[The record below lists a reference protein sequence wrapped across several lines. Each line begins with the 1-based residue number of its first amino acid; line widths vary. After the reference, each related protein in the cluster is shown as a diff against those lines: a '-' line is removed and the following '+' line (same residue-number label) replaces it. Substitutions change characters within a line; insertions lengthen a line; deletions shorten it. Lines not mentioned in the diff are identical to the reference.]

1 MLKGDL
7 STTPLAPLLIDLA
20 RISATGSLI
29 IVADDGEEAQLY
41 LKAGLVYAV
50 QVPGARPQLG
60 SKLVSSGALAPEALA
75 DALEAQRTELQG
87 WRLGELL
94 VHLGYVEQTVVEAF
108 VKEQVNDAMWDLMRW
123 HDGRWRF
130 RKNMKTRED
139 VAPPMEV
146 VDLLSVLR
154 ERGYEWETISS
165 VVHGPSAVPTLST
178 GGIAN
183 PETVLDPEA
192 WSMLCK
198 IDGERSVADLAR
210 DCGYTLF
217 EAGHVIVSLVH
228 AGLVDIEEDVDVSGQ
243 TPYGAS
249 TLSDA
254 WNENTE
260 SAEGGRAW
268 QDDSTTMDPS
278 DDAEGDAL
286 SRLARLVTEVA
297 GGHPPEAADTRAPT
311 PNRTLAEPWTRG
323 VEADESFAVALA
335 KVSSALI
342 DVLGPA
348 DPAAADPF
356 DLPRDLRKPSK
367 HETADS
373 PDDPEWDRRSKLRSA
388 AAAELAAAHALA
400 EALRPS
406 DAHHVALA
414 EAEPESSEPDAVAD
428 PAEDDEAA
436 QLAAEEAARLTAEE
450 EAARVA
456 AEDEAARLAAE
467 EEAARVAAEEAEAA
481 RLAAE
486 EEAARVAAEE
496 EAARVAAEEEA
507 ARVAAEEEAARV
519 AAEEEAARLAAE
531 EAEAARLTAEEE
543 AARIAAEEEAARV
556 AAEEEAARV
565 AAEEEAARV
574 AAEEE
579 AARVAAEEE
588 AARVAA
594 EEEAARVAAEEEA
607 ARVAAEAEAA
617 RIAADEE
624 AARLAAEAEA
634 ARVAAE
640 EEAARVAAEEE
651 AARVAAEEAEALR
664 IAAEEEAARVAA
676 EEAEAARIA
685 AEEEAARVAAEEE
698 AARLAAEEEAARVT
712 AAEEEARLAAEAAAE
727 AADAQLAAE
736 EFARLAAEEEADLIS
751 AAEEAARLEAEADAA
766 REVEVEDV
774 EVQAA
779 QRAADAIERDEAD
792 RRASEAAALLGQL
805 SAEPLLPEVDPAAA
819 EVEAEATDPPER
831 DTSMDDDD
839 DLYPMKRNE
848 DMADTAAL
856 LRELS
861 SLGNEE
867 GDSDSSSAP
876 PPSPRVPQ
884 RPAQGTGNDKKQRKK
899 IGLFGL

>member
-20 RISATGSLI
+20 RVSATGSLI
-29 IVADDGEEAQLY
+29 IVSDDGEEAQLY

-123 HDGRWRF
+123 HNGRWRF

-165 VVHGPSAVPTLST
+165 VVHGPSAVPTLSA
-178 GGIAN
+178 GGVAN

-249 TLSDA
+249 TLSAA
-254 WNENTE
+254 WNDNTE

-268 QDDSTTMDPS
+268 QDDSATMDPS

-297 GGHPPEAADTRAPT
+297 SGHAAAEFDDPRAPT

-323 VEADESFAVALA
+323 VEPDESFAVALA

-348 DPAAADPF
+348 DPATADPF
-356 DLPRDLRKPSK
+356 DLPRDLRRPRK
-367 HETADS
+367 HST
-373 PDDPEWDRRSKLRSA
+373 PDAPPVDPEWERRAKLRSA

-414 EAEPESSEPDAVAD
+414 EAEPESSDPDAVVGLD
-428 PAEDDEAA
+428 EDD
-436 QLAAEEAARLTAEE
+436 QAAEI
-450 EAARVA
+450 
-456 AEDEAARLAAE
+456 AAE
-467 EEAARVAAEEAEAA
+467 EEAARVAAEEEEAARVAAEEEAARVAAEEEVARLAAEEEAARLAAEGEAARVAAEEEAARLAAEEEATRIAAEEEAARLAAEEEATRIAAEEEAVRVAAEEEAA

-507 ARVAAEEEAARV
+507 ARLAAEEEATRI

-531 EAEAARLTAEEE
+531 EEAARL
-543 AARIAAEEEAARV
+543 
-556 AAEEEAARV
+556 
-565 AAEEEAARV
+565 
-574 AAEEE
+574 
-579 AARVAAEEE
+579 
-588 AARVAA
+588 
-594 EEEAARVAAEEEA
+594 
-607 ARVAAEAEAA
+607 
-617 RIAADEE
+617 
-624 AARLAAEAEA
+624 
-634 ARVAAE
+634 
-640 EEAARVAAEEE
+640 
-651 AARVAAEEAEALR
+651 
-664 IAAEEEAARVAA
+664 
-676 EEAEAARIA
+676 A

-698 AARLAAEEEAARVT
+698 AARLAAEEEAEA
-712 AAEEEARLAAEAAAE
+712 ARLAA
-727 AADAQLAAE
+727 D
-736 EFARLAAEEEADLIS
+736 EFARLAAEDEAALIV

-766 REVEVEDV
+766 REAEVEDV
-774 EVQAA
+774 EAEA
-779 QRAADAIERDEAD
+779 TKRAADAIELDEAD
-792 RRASEAAALLGQL
+792 LRAAEAAALLGQL
-805 SAEPLLPEVDPAAA
+805 SAEPLRPVVQPDDEDV
-819 EVEAEATDPPER
+819 PER
-831 DTSMDDDD
+831 DTSMDNDD
-839 DLYPMKRNE
+839 DLYPMQRNE

-861 SLGNEE
+861 SLGTEDE
-867 GDSDSSSAP
+867 DSDTSAGP
-876 PPSPRVPQ
+876 PQSPRMPQ
-884 RPAQGTGNDKKQRKK
+884 RPANGSDKKQRKK

>member
-20 RISATGSLI
+20 RVSATGSLI
-29 IVADDGEEAQLY
+29 IVSDDGEEAQLY

-123 HDGRWRF
+123 HNGRWRF

-165 VVHGPSAVPTLST
+165 VVHGPSAVPTLSA
-178 GGIAN
+178 GGVAN

-249 TLSDA
+249 TLSAA
-254 WNENTE
+254 WNDNTE

-268 QDDSTTMDPS
+268 QDDSATMDPS

-297 GGHPPEAADTRAPT
+297 SGHAAAEFDDPRAPT

-323 VEADESFAVALA
+323 VEPDESFAVALA

-348 DPAAADPF
+348 DPATADPF
-356 DLPRDLRKPSK
+356 DLPRDLRRPRK
-367 HETADS
+367 HST
-373 PDDPEWDRRSKLRSA
+373 PDAPPVDPEWERRAKLRSA

-414 EAEPESSEPDAVAD
+414 EAEPESSDPDAVVGLD
-428 PAEDDEAA
+428 EDD
-436 QLAAEEAARLTAEE
+436 QAAEI
-450 EAARVA
+450 
-456 AEDEAARLAAE
+456 AAE
-467 EEAARVAAEEAEAA
+467 EEAARVAAEEEEAARVAAEEEAARVAAEEEVARLAAEEEAARLAAEGEAARVAAEEEAARLAAEEEATRIAAEEEAARLAAEEEATRIAAEEEAVRVAAEEEAARLAAEEEAA

-507 ARVAAEEEAARV
+507 ARLAAEEEATRI

-531 EAEAARLTAEEE
+531 EEAARL
-543 AARIAAEEEAARV
+543 
-556 AAEEEAARV
+556 
-565 AAEEEAARV
+565 
-574 AAEEE
+574 
-579 AARVAAEEE
+579 
-588 AARVAA
+588 
-594 EEEAARVAAEEEA
+594 
-607 ARVAAEAEAA
+607 
-617 RIAADEE
+617 
-624 AARLAAEAEA
+624 
-634 ARVAAE
+634 
-640 EEAARVAAEEE
+640 
-651 AARVAAEEAEALR
+651 
-664 IAAEEEAARVAA
+664 
-676 EEAEAARIA
+676 A

-698 AARLAAEEEAARVT
+698 AARLAAEEEAARL
-712 AAEEEARLAAEAAAE
+712 AAEEEAARV
-727 AADAQLAAE
+727 AAE
-736 EFARLAAEEEADLIS
+736 EEAARLAAEEEAARLAAEEEAEAARLAADEFARLAAEDEAALIV

-766 REVEVEDV
+766 REAEVEDV
-774 EVQAA
+774 EAEA
-779 QRAADAIERDEAD
+779 TKRAADAIELDEAD
-792 RRASEAAALLGQL
+792 LRAAEAAALLGQL
-805 SAEPLLPEVDPAAA
+805 SAEPLRPVVQPDDEDV
-819 EVEAEATDPPER
+819 PER
-831 DTSMDDDD
+831 DTSMDNDD
-839 DLYPMKRNE
+839 DLYPMQRNE

-861 SLGNEE
+861 SLGTEDE
-867 GDSDSSSAP
+867 DSDTSAGP
-876 PPSPRVPQ
+876 PQSPRMPQ
-884 RPAQGTGNDKKQRKK
+884 RPANGSDKKQRKK

>member
-20 RISATGSLI
+20 RVSATGSLI
-29 IVADDGEEAQLY
+29 IVSDDGEEAQLY

-123 HDGRWRF
+123 HNGRWRF

-165 VVHGPSAVPTLST
+165 VVHGPSAVPTLSA
-178 GGIAN
+178 GGVAN

-249 TLSDA
+249 TLSAA
-254 WNENTE
+254 WNDNTE

-268 QDDSTTMDPS
+268 QDDSATMDPS

-297 GGHPPEAADTRAPT
+297 SGHAAAEFDDPRAPT

-323 VEADESFAVALA
+323 VEPDESFAVALA

-348 DPAAADPF
+348 DPATADPF
-356 DLPRDLRKPSK
+356 DLPRDLRRPRK
-367 HETADS
+367 HST
-373 PDDPEWDRRSKLRSA
+373 PDAPPVDPEWERRAKLRSA

-414 EAEPESSEPDAVAD
+414 EAEPESSDPDAVVGLD
-428 PAEDDEAA
+428 EDD
-436 QLAAEEAARLTAEE
+436 QAAE
-450 EAARVA
+450 
-456 AEDEAARLAAE
+456 
-467 EEAARVAAEEAEAA
+467 
-481 RLAAE
+481 
-486 EEAARVAAEE
+486 
-496 EAARVAAEEEA
+496 
-507 ARVAAEEEAARV
+507 
-519 AAEEEAARLAAE
+519 
-531 EAEAARLTAEEE
+531 
-543 AARIAAEEEAARV
+543 IAAEEEAARV

-565 AAEEEAARV
+565 AAEEEVARLAAEEEAARL

-588 AARVAA
+588 AARLAA
-594 EEEAARVAAEEEA
+594 EEEAT
-607 ARVAAEAEAA
+607 
-617 RIAADEE
+617 
-624 AARLAAEAEA
+624 
-634 ARVAAE
+634 
-640 EEAARVAAEEE
+640 
-651 AARVAAEEAEALR
+651 R
-664 IAAEEEAARVAA
+664 IAAEEEAARLAA
-676 EEAEAARIA
+676 EEEAARLA

-698 AARLAAEEEAARVT
+698 AARLAAEEEAARL
-712 AAEEEARLAAEAAAE
+712 AAEEEAARV
-727 AADAQLAAE
+727 AAE
-736 EFARLAAEEEADLIS
+736 EEAARLAAEEEAARLAAEEEAEAARLAADEFARLAAEDEAALIV

-766 REVEVEDV
+766 REAEVEDV
-774 EVQAA
+774 EAEA
-779 QRAADAIERDEAD
+779 TKRAADAIELDEAD
-792 RRASEAAALLGQL
+792 LRAAEAAALLGQL
-805 SAEPLLPEVDPAAA
+805 SAEPLRPVVQPDDEDV
-819 EVEAEATDPPER
+819 PER
-831 DTSMDDDD
+831 DTSMDNDD
-839 DLYPMKRNE
+839 DLYPMQRNE

-861 SLGNEE
+861 SLGTEDE
-867 GDSDSSSAP
+867 DSDTSAGP
-876 PPSPRVPQ
+876 PQSPRMPQ
-884 RPAQGTGNDKKQRKK
+884 RPANGSDKKQRKK

>member
-20 RISATGSLI
+20 RVSATGSLI
-29 IVADDGEEAQLY
+29 IVSDDGEEAQLY

-50 QVPGARPQLG
+50 QVPGRRPQLG

-123 HDGRWRF
+123 HHGRWRF

-165 VVHGPSAVPTLST
+165 VVHGPSAIPTLSA
-178 GGIAN
+178 GGVAN

-249 TLSDA
+249 TLSAA
-254 WNENTE
+254 WNDNTV

-268 QDDSTTMDPS
+268 QDDSATMDAS

-297 GGHPPEAADTRAPT
+297 GGHPAPEFDDPRAST
-311 PNRTLAEPWTRG
+311 PNRSLAEPWTRG
-323 VEADESFAVALA
+323 VEPDESFAVALA

-348 DPAAADPF
+348 DPATADPF
-356 DLPRDLRKPSK
+356 DLPRDLRKPRK
-367 HETADS
+367 HST
-373 PDDPEWDRRSKLRSA
+373 PDAPPVDPEWERRAKLRSA

-406 DAHHVALA
+406 DAHHVSLA
-414 EAEPESSEPDAVAD
+414 EQELDAAD
-428 PAEDDEAA
+428 QEAVVGLVEDDR
-436 QLAAEEAARLTAEE
+436 AEQI
-450 EAARVA
+450 
-456 AEDEAARLAAE
+456 
-467 EEAARVAAEEAEAA
+467 
-481 RLAAE
+481 AAE

-496 EAARVAAEEEA
+496 EAARVAADEEA

-531 EAEAARLTAEEE
+531 DAARLAAEEDAARVAAEEEAARLAAEEEVARLAAEEE

-565 AAEEEAARV
+565 VAEEAARLAAEEEAARVAAEEETARLAAEEEAARV

-579 AARVAAEEE
+579 AARLAAEE

-594 EEEAARVAAEEEA
+594 EEEAARLAAE
-607 ARVAAEAEAA
+607 
-617 RIAADEE
+617 EE
-624 AARLAAEAEA
+624 AARLAAE
-634 ARVAAE
+634 E
-640 EEAARVAAEEE
+640 EETAR
-651 AARVAAEEAEALR
+651 L
-664 IAAEEEAARVAA
+664 
-676 EEAEAARIA
+676 A

-698 AARLAAEEEAARVT
+698 AARLAAEEEE
-712 AAEEEARLAAEAAAE
+712 AAEAARLAA
-727 AADAQLAAE
+727 D
-736 EFARLAAEEEADLIS
+736 EFARLAAEDDAALIV
-751 AAEEAARLEAEADAA
+751 AAEEAARLEAEQDAA
-766 REVEVEDV
+766 REAEVADV
-774 EVQAA
+774 EAEA
-779 QRAADAIERDEAD
+779 TQRAADAIELDESD
-792 RRASEAAALLGQL
+792 LRAAEAAALLGQL
-805 SAEPLLPEVDPAAA
+805 SAEPLRPVDETADADDDEDAP
-819 EVEAEATDPPER
+819 DR
-831 DTSMDDDD
+831 DTSMDNDD
-839 DLYPMKRNE
+839 DLYPMQRNE

-861 SLGNEE
+861 SLGTE
-867 GDSDSSSAP
+867 DSSDDSSSGP
-876 PPSPRVPQ
+876 PQSPRMPQ
-884 RPAQGTGNDKKQRKK
+884 RPANGNDKKQRKK